1 MGNKIRLSISIKLAA
16 SFILFAIV
24 IILAIGYISY
34 TVSFDILDRTAHE
47 DMEEHV
53 SSIKTY
59 MDHLYGEEVD
69 DASIHAHN
77 LHILQYT
84 LALLNDRSLDTEA
97 KLRNDLAAYVM
108 LDDEVSALLI
118 IDAATGRVIAS
129 TDPLDYDVQW
139 SGESFFIEGRS
150 RPFISVNHYC
160 IAQKTTSSMVSAPMY
175 HNDSV
180 IAVVV
185 MRIDD
190 SELMDDVSE
199 LEGLG
204 TTGVAYLIDE
214 SGVIIN
220 NVSNGTDNQI
230 VTSEGIARGFRG
242 ESGVLE
248 YTSHNGRSVVGAYEW
263 VPEYNSLILVER
275 DLAEVHAPMVEL
287 EKRITTTAVSLLVIL
302 SVLIVLITNYL
313 TKPINALS
321 VGMKKVEHGDYSV
334 HLEPMYNDELGD
346 LALSFNEMAEK
357 LQRTTG
363 ELESIFTSADAGIM
377 LVDVDTKILRV
388 NDWILERFG
397 HVVGVSMRE
406 SFWGDDVVCCE
417 CPVEMALE
425 ANAPAIVERIHIEDG
440 LEHTYLVTASPVY
453 DSNGIGIGAVLVLA
467 DITKRLQMEDELRQ
481 YSTKLEKMVEDKTK
495 KLSDKLAEIERIND
509 VFVNRELVHIET
521 KEKLSELLAKYQH
534 LEEELKK
541 VRGDVDE

>member
-1 MGNKIRLSISIKLAA
+1 MGNKIRLGISIKLAA
-16 SFILFAIV
+16 SFIFFAIV
-24 IILAIGYISY
+24 IILAIGYVSY
-34 TVSFDILDRTAHE
+34 TVSFDILNRDAHE
-47 DMEEHV
+47 NLQDDALVTKSHIDHIYVEE
-53 SSIKTY
+53 SS
-59 MDHLYGEEVD
+59 

-77 LHILQYT
+77 PHMIENT
-84 LALLNDRSLDTEA
+84 VALLNNESIDAYT
-97 KLRNDLAAYVM
+97 KLKRALVSYA
-108 LDDEVSALLI
+108 LRDDDVTALFI
-118 IDAATGRVIAS
+118 IDAVTGRVIVS
-129 TDPLDYDVQW
+129 TDPLY
-139 SGESFFIEGRS
+139 SGIQLFNESFFIEGKS
-150 RPFISVNHYC
+150 RLFMEINHYFP
-160 IAQKTTSSMVSAPMY
+160 AQKTTSSLVSAPMH
-175 HNDSV
+175 HNGSV
-180 IAVVV
+180 VAVVA
-185 MRIDD
+185 MRLNEY
-190 SELMDDVSE
+190 ELTNIVVE
-199 LEGLG
+199 HEGIGATG
-204 TTGVAYLIDE
+204 TVYLIDE
-214 SGVIIN
+214 SGVVVN
-220 NVSNGTDNQI
+220 NKSNGMGNQPI
-230 VTSEGIARGFRG
+230 TSEGIKRGLAGEIDSSEYVNHRG
-242 ESGVLE
+242 IPVI
-248 YTSHNGRSVVGAYEW
+248 GAYRW
-263 VPEYNSLILVER
+263 VPEYDILILVEKE
-275 DLAEVHAPMVEL
+275 LAEVHLPVAEL
-287 EKRITTTAVSLLVIL
+287 QKRIATVSISLLIISFVFIIL
-302 SVLIVLITNYL
+302 FTNYL
-313 TKPINALS
+313 TKPIKALTT
-321 VGMKKVEHGDYSV
+321 GMKMVQSGDYSV

-377 LVDVDTKILRV
+377 LVNVDTKILRV

-406 SFWGDDVVCCE
+406 SFWGNDVVCCE

-509 VFVNRELVHIET
+509 VFVNRELVYIET
-521 KEKLSELLAKYQH
+521 KEKLSEVLAKYQR